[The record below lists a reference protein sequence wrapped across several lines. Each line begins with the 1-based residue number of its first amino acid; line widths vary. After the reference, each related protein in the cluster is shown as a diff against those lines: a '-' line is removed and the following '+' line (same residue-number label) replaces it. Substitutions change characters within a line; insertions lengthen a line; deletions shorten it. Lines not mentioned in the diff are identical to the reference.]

1 MDTSS
6 FLISKKNQNRIHPE
20 LSCISGF
27 GDGAFASS
35 KSNASNSGSDNFQ
48 SCVSRDFAATVSAV
62 QSPVDGIT
70 ANLLQLDSAFP
81 SEEDVKDIDCPSAG
95 FASIE
100 EALTDIRDGKACFS
114 DFLFWTQM
122 YYLLTSYTIA
132 NRIDFFFKPACYTQ
146 CNCIIRY

>member
-1 MDTSS
+1 MNPFANFSS
-6 FLISKKNQNRIHPE
+6 MYAQ
-20 LSCISGF
+20 C
-27 GDGAFASS
+27 
-35 KSNASNSGSDNFQ
+35 ASNSGSDNFQ

-122 YYLLTSYTIA
+122 YYLLTV
-132 NRIDFFFKPACYTQ
+132 Q
-146 CNCIIRY
+146 VM